1 MNKEAIP
8 ASGRTATDDSLK
20 VERTEADS
28 ELSLARDSI
37 EREADEAAQGA
48 RQQADEYLQEARALA
63 DSELAKVGATP
74 GVRAAA
80 RAEQLHEDATHEVER
95 EAVDEAI
102 QQERSQRRDALE
114 NVLLQERAETD
125 ERLWSERARA
135 DDAFERILTELGEAV
150 RLRDSF
156 LSIASHELK
165 TPLTPLTLRLESLAR
180 DAAKQPDSP
189 FSRRVSSYI
198 DTASRQV
205 GKLAVLVAGLLDVPR
220 ITAGSATFEFEPID
234 LGEILRGLE
243 ARFRPRLLKAG
254 SVLTLDM
261 CGPVLGNWN
270 ALRFEQAV
278 SHLLDNA
285 LKFGAGSP
293 VRVDLKTT
301 SAVARLSVTDHGPGI
316 AEEDLERI
324 FHRFERAVSDRH
336 YGGLGLGLYRCRST
350 IQSMGG
356 TLGVQSTLG
365 QGATFVIELPLPELR
380 EPSAAHA
387 EPSTS
392 PSSAR

>member
-8 ASGRTATDDSLK
+8 ASGRTATDDSLR

-28 ELSLARDSI
+28 ELSQARDSI
-37 EREADEAAQGA
+37 EREADEAAEGA
-48 RQQADEYLQEARALA
+48 RQQADEHLQDARALA
-63 DSELAKVGATP
+63 DAELARAGATP
-74 GVRAAA
+74 GMRAAA
-80 RAEQLHEDATHEVER
+80 RAEQRTEDATHEVER
-95 EAVDEAI
+95 AAVDEAI
-102 QQERSQRRDALE
+102 QQERSQRRHAVGD
-114 NVLLQERAETD
+114 VLLHERAETD

-135 DDAFERILTELGEAV
+135 DDAFERILDELGEAV

-220 ITAGSATFEFEPID
+220 ITAGSATLELVPVD
-234 LGEILRGLE
+234 LCEILGTLE

-254 SVLTLDM
+254 SVLTLDAA
-261 CGPVLGNWN
+261 GPLLGNWN
-270 ALRFEQAV
+270 ALRLEQAI

-293 VRVDLKTT
+293 VLVALKISAGFARV
-301 SAVARLSVTDHGPGI
+301 SVTDHGPGI
-316 AEEDLERI
+316 PEEDLERI
-324 FHRFERAVSDRH
+324 FHRFERAVPDRH
-336 YGGLGLGLYRCRST
+336 YGGLGLGLYRCRS
-350 IQSMGG
+350 IVQFMAG
-356 TLGVQSTLG
+356 TLSVQSTLG
-365 QGATFVIELPLPELR
+365 QGATFVIELPLPEVR
-380 EPSAAHA
+380 AQGAVQA
-387 EPSTS
+387 EPSTK
-392 PSSAR
+392 PSSER